1 MTDLADL
8 KRRVEE
14 LRLALLDARTNGLIY
29 WEPQTVRGHTEKAAM
44 LARIDALLSA
54 REQGGAA

>member
-1 MTDLADL
+1 MTDIADL

-14 LRLALLDARTNGLIY
+14 LTFALLDARANGLIY
-29 WEPQTVRGHTEKAAM
+29 WEPQTVRGHREKAAM

-54 REQGGAA
+54 KQGGER